1 MLKTAVT
8 SLFNSTGSP
17 QALENLAGRY
27 PVFLSQWEEQERFYS
42 DKVPD
47 RLIDRRRPALV
58 VFSRE
63 FPGIALASVFGVP
76 EQYALE
82 AEKYAKRLLGT
93 CYSPKFSAVFWKAS
107 KAFSE
112 SPLPEPTE
120 LLLAAYSEES
130 AHSLLSPLDSALGD
144 AREEDIISNKPGTF
158 GEVYSFLR
166 LNSLRRESNPGRFR
180 SCEPRAAFGVVSTGR
195 GPSIYRLEENLGV
208 YERILSGKATRED
221 LGKLDPHLAESDLI
235 EHIGQDALL
244 SRYQRTGEMP
254 IHLLTAPSSELSIA
268 CLSEKLPEGIGTALE
283 KARTAYRD

>member
-1 MLKTAVT
+1 LT
-8 SLFNSTGSP
+8 
-17 QALENLAGRY
+17 
-27 PVFLSQWEEQERFYS
+27 EEG
-42 DKVPD
+42 P
-47 RLIDRRRPALV
+47 LV

-63 FPGIALASVFGVP
+63 FPGISLTSVFGAP
-76 EQYALE
+76 EQYARE

-107 KAFSE
+107 KGFSE
-112 SPLPEPTE
+112 GRLPDPSE

-166 LNSLRRESNPGRFR
+166 LNSLRRESNSGRFR
-180 SCEPRAAFGVVSTGR
+180 SCEPRASFGVISTGR
-195 GPSIYRLEENLGV
+195 GPAIYRLEENLGI
-208 YERILSGKATRED
+208 YGRLFSGKATRED
-221 LGKLDPHLAESDLI
+221 LGKLDPHLAESDLM

-244 SRYQRTGEMP
+244 SKYQRTGELP

-268 CLSEKLPEGIGTALE
+268 CLSEPLPEGIGIAFE
-283 KARTAYRD
+283 KARRAYRD

>member
-1 MLKTAVT
+1 MTY
-8 SLFNSTGSP
+8 LFNSTGST
-17 QALENLAGRY
+17 QALENLTGRY
-27 PVFLSQWEEQERFYS
+27 PVFLRQWEEQEMFYS

-47 RLIDRRRPALV
+47 TLIDRRRPALV

-63 FPGIALASVFGVP
+63 FPGIAIASEFGVT
-76 EQYALE
+76 EQYSLE
-82 AEKYAKRLLGT
+82 AEKYAKRLVGT

-130 AHSLLSPLDSALGD
+130 AHSLLAQLDSALGD
-144 AREEDIISNKPGTF
+144 AREIDLLSNEPGTF

-166 LNSLRRESNPGRFR
+166 LANLRRESTPGRFR
-180 SCEPRAAFGVVSTGR
+180 SCEPRASFGVISSGR
-195 GPSIYRLEENLGV
+195 GPIIYRLEENLGV
-208 YERILSGKATRED
+208 YERILSGRATRED
-221 LGKLDPHLAESDLI
+221 LGRLDPNFAESDLI

-244 SRYQRTGEMP
+244 ARYQRTGELP

-268 CLSEKLPEGIGTALE
+268 CLSENLPEGIGTALE